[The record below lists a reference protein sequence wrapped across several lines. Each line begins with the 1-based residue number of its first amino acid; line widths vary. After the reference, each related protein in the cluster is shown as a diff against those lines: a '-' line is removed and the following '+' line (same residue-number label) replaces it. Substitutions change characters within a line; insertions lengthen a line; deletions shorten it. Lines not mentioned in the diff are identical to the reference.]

1 VLTVRPAC
9 RVSVDLLGSV
19 VVGGS
24 RHARSRSGNLARMTE
39 MSPGDELLSA
49 IRVGDVDWVAR
60 LLASDGDLASAS
72 LGGGRGT
79 QTPLHV
85 VAGWPGYYP
94 NGPEIALLLIRSG
107 AAVDARTTGRDPAN
121 SGETPLHW
129 AASNDDVDVARV
141 LIDGGADLEASDGS
155 IGTPLENAIGYAC
168 LGVAR
173 LLVDRGAKVEK
184 LWTAGA
190 LGMVQRLRELV
201 DSGQFGPEDLSQ
213 GFWHACAAGQ
223 RRAAEF
229 LLGEGAD
236 LNWVPEYASGTPLD
250 TAQGVGTQQEN
261 VITWLRELGA
271 RSAQQAE

>member
-1 VLTVRPAC
+1 M
-9 RVSVDLLGSV
+9 
-19 VVGGS
+19 S
-24 RHARSRSGNLARMTE
+24 RE
-39 MSPGDELLSA
+39 DELIGA
-49 IRVGDVDWVAR
+49 IHVGDVASVAR
-60 LLASDGDLASAS
+60 LLASDGELASAS
-72 LGGGRGT
+72 LGNGRGG

-94 NGPEIALLLIRSG
+94 NGPEITLLLIRSG
-107 AAVDARTTGRDPAN
+107 AAVDARTTGPDPAET
-121 SGETPLHW
+121 GETPLHW
-129 AASNDDVDVARV
+129 VASNDDVDVARV
-141 LIDGGADLEASDGS
+141 LVDGGADLEAPDGS
-155 IGTPLENAIGYAC
+155 IGTPLENAIGYGC
-168 LGVAR
+168 WGVAR

-201 DSGQFGPEDLSQ
+201 GDGQAGPEDVSQ

-236 LNWVPEYASGTPLD
+236 LNWVPDYASGTPLD
-250 TAQGVGTQQEN
+250 TAQGAGTQREN
-261 VITWLRELGA
+261 VVAWLRELGA

>member
-1 VLTVRPAC
+1 
-9 RVSVDLLGSV
+9 
-19 VVGGS
+19 
-24 RHARSRSGNLARMTE
+24 MTE
-39 MSPGDELLSA
+39 MSPADDLVVA
-49 IRVGDVDWVAR
+49 IHVGDVDSVER
-60 LLASDGDLASAS
+60 LLASDADLASAR

-94 NGPEIALLLIRSG
+94 NGPEIALLLIQSG
-107 AAVDARTTGRDPAN
+107 AAVDARTTGLDPADN
-121 SGETPLHW
+121 GETPLHW
-129 AASNDDVDVARV
+129 TASNDDVDVARV
-141 LIDGGADLEASDGS
+141 LIDGGADLEAPDGS

-173 LLVDRGAKVEK
+173 LLIERGARVEK

-190 LGMVQRLRELV
+190 LGLVQRLRELL
-201 DSGQFGPEDLSQ
+201 DGGQFGPEDVSQ

-229 LLGEGAD
+229 LLGQGAE
-236 LNWVPEYASGTPLD
+236 LNWVPDYASGTPLD
-250 TAQGVGTQQEN
+250 ATQGRGTQQEN

-271 RSAQQAE
+271 QSAEEAE